1 MRAVVAVFVIVALLA
16 PPLGFDAFLP
26 WNAGPI
32 RPPSPAGPTPPS
44 PHLFPG
50 PRAGTGTRGA
60 LPAVLI
66 AEVFY
71 FALRDDEYVVLENPT
86 STGSDLSGWRL
97 TDREGTVEFPANAS
111 LAAGDRAVVAR
122 NATSYREDTLDDAE
136 YTYGA
141 GNATRMIVV
150 GRIPQLN
157 NDGDE
162 VLLLDPAGTIVD
174 AFVYGGSTYSGSG
187 WTGPAAAKVPLGK
200 RAVRAAVAGQPADT
214 DTAGDWDSP
223 RSYGLGQSELPFRG
237 FDVEGRATAFL
248 SPDDPLASL
257 EGFLDSSTTSIHASV
272 YTLTS
277 PAIGASLRAAAVRGV
292 DVRILLEGGPVG
304 GIDEREW
311 TVARQVAAG
320 GGQVRFL
327 VDDLAN
333 DTMARY
339 RFLHAKYAVVDAR
352 TVVVGSEN
360 WGEHGFPAPG
370 RTGNRGWQVA
380 IEDAGLAAYFE
391 DLFRQDFDPRRQ
403 DSVAIEDFR
412 PELFLSNDT
421 ASRAAYRFPIPS
433 SRVEGRF
440 RVTPIIAPDHALRG
454 DAVLGLL
461 ASATETLDI
470 EAFYIARTW
479 GAVPNPYLEAAI
491 DAARRA
497 VRVRI
502 LLDGTWYNVEG
513 DDPVDNDDTAAYVN
527 GVARREGLP
536 LEAKIGNAGSHG
548 LSKFHN
554 KGVLVD
560 NRTAFVSSL
569 NWNRNAATNNREA
582 GLIVESPAFAEP
594 YRVAFE
600 FDWRDDVTSP
610 VADAGPDLVVY
621 ADAPVVFSAA
631 GSSDDM
637 GIVSYLW
644 DLGADT
650 RADVAGRVANVT
662 FHYPGTVPV
671 RLTVRDASGNEDND
685 TALVIVLARG
695 SPDPGLANPLVL
707 PLLTLVAVNVALA
720 WAFVRRR
727 RKGGKGL
734 SEEEAFE

>member
-1 MRAVVAVFVIVALLA
+1 MRAVVAVVSIVVLLA
-16 PPLGFDAFLP
+16 SPLGFDAFLP
-26 WNAGPI
+26 WNADPV
-32 RPPSPAGPTPPS
+32 RPPSPAGLPPPS
-44 PHLFPG
+44 PPLFPA
-50 PRAGTGTRGA
+50 PPSGTGTRGP
-60 LPAVLI
+60 LPPILLVEA
-66 AEVFY
+66 FY
-71 FALRDDEYVVLENPT
+71 FALRDDEYVVLTNP
-86 STGSDLSGWRL
+86 GPAAVDLSGWRL
-97 TDREGTVEFPANAS
+97 TDREGAVEFPANAS
-111 LAAGDRAVVAR
+111 LAAGARAVIAR

-162 VLLLDPAGTIVD
+162 VLVLDPAGAIVD
-174 AFVYGGSTYSGSG
+174 AFVYGGSTYTGSG
-187 WTGPAAAKVPLGK
+187 WTGRPAAKLTMGK
-200 RAVRAAVAGQPADT
+200 RAVRAAVPGGPVDT
-214 DTAGDWDSP
+214 DTGADWDSL
-223 RSYGLGQSELPFRG
+223 RSYGLGQSEVPFRS
-237 FDVEGRATAFL
+237 FDIEGRATASL
-248 SPDDPLASL
+248 SPDDSLSTL
-257 EGFLDSSTTSIHASV
+257 EGVLDAATTSIHASV

-277 PAIGASLRAAAVRGV
+277 PAIGASLRAAALRGV
-292 DVRILLEGGPVG
+292 DVRVLLEGGPVG

-311 TVARQVAAG
+311 AVAGEVAAG

-327 VDDLAN
+327 ADDLAN

-352 TVVVGSEN
+352 TVVAGSEN
-360 WGEHGFPAPG
+360 WGEHGFPAAG

-380 IEDAGLAAYFE
+380 IEDPVLAAYFE
-391 DLFRQDFDPRRQ
+391 DLFRQDFDPRRR

-412 PELFLSNDT
+412 PLLFASNDT
-421 ASRAAYRFPIPS
+421 ASNATYRSPIPS

-440 RVTPIIAPDHALRG
+440 RVTPVVAPDHALRA

-461 ASATETLDI
+461 ASAAESLDI
-470 EAFYIARTW
+470 EAFYVARTW
-479 GAVPNPYLEAAI
+479 GLVPNPYLEAAI
-491 DAARRA
+491 DAARRG
-497 VRVRI
+497 VRVRV

-513 DDPVDNDDTAAYVN
+513 DDPVDNDDTVAYVN
-527 GVARREGLP
+527 DVARREGLP
-536 LEAKIGNAGSHG
+536 LEAKVGNAGAHG
-548 LSKFHN
+548 LTKVHN

-560 NRTAFVSSL
+560 DRTVFVSSL
-569 NWNRNAATNNREA
+569 NWNRNAATNNREV
-582 GLIVESPAFAEP
+582 GLIVADPAVAEPFRAAFA
-594 YRVAFE
+594 
-600 FDWRDDVTSP
+600 FDWRDDVTPP
-610 VADAGPDLVVY
+610 VADAGPDLVAY
-621 ADAPVVFSAA
+621 LDAPLVLSAA
-631 GSSDDM
+631 GSSDDV

-650 RADVAGRVANVT
+650 RMDVAGRIASVT
-662 FHYPGTVPV
+662 FHQPGAVPI

-734 SEEEAFE
+734 SEEEPFE